1 MNQFIAH
8 IRKISQGKYDK
19 PHLLLDHL
27 IGTTFRAE
35 KSADKFTAT
44 KLGKILGLFHDAGKA
59 SAAFQKKIRINSGYD
74 AKQFAGQSVPS
85 APHSDAGAQ
94 LLVHKYGPQ
103 LGKVAAY
110 CVAGHHGGMPDGL
123 NTSERCLSKRL
134 KRDVDPFKESFDS
147 LGLQLPEKLL
157 PSDFPL
163 RQGSDGFTFA
173 FLIRMLFSCLVDADF
188 LDTEEYMEPEKGTQ
202 RESPVDFEKLEHK
215 LNRYIENISKKKG
228 GSPVSQDRSRIL
240 RGCQNAAILTP
251 GFFSLTVPTG
261 GGKTL
266 SSMAFALRH
275 AITYYKSRIIYVIPF
290 TSIIEQNAQEFKN
303 ALGEEHILEHHASI
317 DPNKESFRSRLAA
330 ENWDAPIVVTT
341 NVQFFESLFANKPSK
356 CRKLHNIVNSVIII
370 DEAQMLAP
378 DYLLPTLR
386 TMQEL
391 VAGYACSIV
400 LCTATQ
406 PALGKSDA
414 FRDGL
419 EQVREIISSPRKLYE
434 KFRRVNVTI
443 IAESISDEELSE
455 KLLDEKQVLCI
466 VNTRKQT
473 RELFELIGDEE
484 AHFHLSTYM
493 HAAHRSKVLQ
503 EIRERLDA
511 GLKCR
516 VVSTQLVEA
525 GVDIDFPTVYRN
537 EAGIDS
543 IAQAAGRCNREG
555 NYVDGGRVFVFKS
568 EKRPPAGLLRQSADA
583 GNQTARLHASDILSL
598 DAVETYFSHFYWKR
612 SKANGLDKK
621 CIIESAN
628 EDYNPNLNFPFE
640 SMAKDYCLIENNTT
654 GIIIPCETNAELIE
668 ELRNGYYPDRLII
681 RKLQRYMVQLRK
693 EVLADLINAGAI
705 EDMFGDYSILL
716 LSNTSLYDDKKI
728 GLNTEQSYNY
738 DVESLII

>member
-8 IRKISQGKYDK
+8 VREISQGTYDK

-27 IGTTFRAE
+27 IGTTSRAE
-35 KSADKFTAT
+35 NSADKFTAA

-59 SAAFQKKIRINSGYD
+59 SAAFQKKIRIKSGYD
-74 AKQFAGQSVPS
+74 ANQFAGQTVPS

-123 NTSERCLSKRL
+123 NASEICLSKRL

-163 RQGSDGFTFA
+163 RQGSDGLTFA

-202 RESPVDFEKLEHK
+202 RESPFDFEKLEHK
-215 LNRYIENISKKKG
+215 LNRYVENISKKKA
-228 GSPVSQDRSRIL
+228 GSPVSQDRSTIL
-240 RGCQNAAILTP
+240 KECQNAAILTP

-266 SSMAFALRH
+266 SSMAFALKH
-275 AITYYKSRIIYVIPF
+275 AITYNKSRIIYVIPF

-386 TMQEL
+386 AMQEL
-391 VAGYACSIV
+391 VAGYGCSIV

-414 FRDGL
+414 FKDGL

-443 IAESISDEELSE
+443 IAEPISNEELSE

-473 RELFELIGDEE
+473 RELFELIGDED

-555 NYVDGGRVFVFKS
+555 NRVDGGRVFVFKS
-568 EKRPPAGLLRQSADA
+568 GKRPPAGLLRQGADA
-583 GNQTARLHASDILSL
+583 GNQTAQLHAGDILSL

-612 SKANGLDKK
+612 SEADGLDKK
-621 CIIESAN
+621 CIIDSAN

-716 LSNTSLYDDKKI
+716 LSNTSLYDDEKI